1 MSGRCTAAL
10 LVVRK
15 WYNCSVA
22 ATTSPFA
29 EQLYTLAVVNTFL
42 FGKERMRLPS
52 SGLSF
57 SHECMQ
63 F

>member
-42 FGKERMRLPS
+42 FGKQGEDATTLLRIVLFP
-52 SGLSF
+52 
-57 SHECMQ
+57 
-63 F
+63 